1 MEGMAGLT
9 NDEALALA
17 RHLRLTISRLRRVV
31 RGANPAETV
40 TRPQE
45 NALGWLE
52 RKGPLTTAEL
62 ARWEQ
67 VRPQT
72 MGSTVSDLVN
82 AGLIVKAPDPTDGR
96 REIISLTRD
105 GWDRLR
111 EIVHARDRD
120 FARLLTDKLTVAD
133 QRTLERAMALLDSL
147 APERNAPPG

>member
-1 MEGMAGLT
+1 MTGLT
-9 NDEALALA
+9 HDEALALA
-17 RHLRLTISRLRRVV
+17 QHLRLTISRLRRVV
-31 RGANPAETV
+31 RGANPVESV

-72 MGSTVSDLVN
+72 MGSTVADLLN
-82 AGLIVKAPDPTDGR
+82 AGLIAKAPDPADGR
-96 REIISLTRD
+96 REIISLTHD
-105 GWDRLR
+105 GRDRLR
-111 EIVHARDRD
+111 EIVHARDHD
-120 FARLLTDKLTVAD
+120 FARLLAGKFTGAD

-147 APERNAPPG
+147 APEHNTRPG